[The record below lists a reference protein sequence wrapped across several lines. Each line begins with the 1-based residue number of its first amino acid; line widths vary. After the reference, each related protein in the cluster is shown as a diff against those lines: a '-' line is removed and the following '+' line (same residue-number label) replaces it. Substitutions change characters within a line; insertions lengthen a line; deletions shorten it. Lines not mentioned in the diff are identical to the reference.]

1 MQPHGLFITFEGIEG
16 CGKSTQ
22 ARLLAGALEEHG
34 CGVLLTREPGGPP
47 IAEKIRALLLDR
59 DHTEML
65 PETEV
70 LLYMAGRA
78 QHTGQWIL
86 PALNEGRVVV
96 CDRYYDS
103 TLAYQGMARGI
114 DEAAIRAQ
122 IAFATFGLAPH
133 VTFLIDLDPA
143 VGLARINPAHAD
155 RLEREG
161 LEFHRRVREGFLQV
175 AKEEPRRYIVL
186 NGQMSIEELH
196 GAIWRIVAQR
206 LGIPE

>member
-1 MQPHGLFITFEGIEG
+1 
-16 CGKSTQ
+16 
-22 ARLLAGALEEHG
+22 
-34 CGVLLTREPGGPP
+34 
-47 IAEKIRALLLDR
+47 
-59 DHTEML
+59 
-65 PETEV
+65 
-70 LLYMAGRA
+70 
-78 QHTGQWIL
+78 
-86 PALNEGRVVV
+86 VVV

-186 NGQMSIEELH
+186 NGQVHRRASRRYLAHCGTKTWNTDENYKRIMTLLAIIILVVQLL
-196 GAIWRIVAQR
+196 GASRVTDRNKVVMMRSCKHPSGA
-206 LGIPE
+206 L